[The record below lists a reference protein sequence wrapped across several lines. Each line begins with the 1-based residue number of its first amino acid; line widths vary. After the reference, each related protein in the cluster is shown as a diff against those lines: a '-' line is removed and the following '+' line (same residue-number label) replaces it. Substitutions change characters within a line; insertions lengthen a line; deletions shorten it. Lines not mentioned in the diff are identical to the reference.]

1 MMRMILTFRNKM
13 RMPAA
18 ALLSIAVV
26 VAACGGTNANTDDRL
41 HIVASTSVLG
51 DIVSEIVGDDVVVE
65 VVMGPGVDPHDFEV
79 SARQAEDIATA
90 DLVVAFGLGL
100 EESLL
105 DVIESQAPESLLL
118 GPELDPIPFTGPDPH
133 DHEGEGHADDEHHAD
148 DEDHADEHHDGEAL
162 DPHVWLDPVRMATA
176 AQLIA
181 DRIGELDASL
191 DLQARADAYV
201 ERLEQ
206 LNDEI
211 FETLEPIPADE
222 RKLVTSHDA
231 LEYFA
236 QRYGFEV
243 VGVIVTGGSTLA
255 EPSAADLAALVDAI
269 ESSGVRAIF
278 TDAYNPTTLAEA
290 VASEVEGDV
299 AVVPLITGSL
309 TDEAESYV
317 DMMRLNAER
326 IAEALGA

>member
-1 MMRMILTFRNKM
+1 
-13 RMPAA
+13 MPAA
-18 ALLSIAVV
+18 LLGLAVL
-26 VAACGGTNANTDDRL
+26 VAACGDAATTDDRL
-41 HIVASTSVLG
+41 RIVTSTSVLF
-51 DIVSEIVGDDVVVE
+51 DIVSEIVGDDAVVE

-118 GPELDPIPFTGPDPH
+118 GPELDPIPFSGPDPH
-133 DHEGEGHADDEHHAD
+133 DDEG
-148 DEDHADEHHDGEAL
+148 EDHADDDHEGEAL

-176 AQLIA
+176 TRLIA
-181 DRIGELDASL
+181 DRIGGLDASL
-191 DLQARADAYV
+191 DLGARTDAYV

-206 LNDEI
+206 MNDDIVEM
-211 FETLEPIPADE
+211 LEPIPTDA

-231 LEYFA
+231 LGYFA
-236 QRYGFEV
+236 QRYDFEV
-243 VGVIVTGGSTLA
+243 VGVIVSGGSTLA

-269 ESSGVRAIF
+269 EDTGARAIF

-299 AVVPLITGSL
+299 SVVPLITGSL
-309 TDEAESYV
+309 TEEAESYV

>member
-1 MMRMILTFRNKM
+1 
-13 RMPAA
+13 MPAA
-18 ALLSIAVV
+18 LLGMAVV
-26 VAACGGTNANTDDRL
+26 VAACGGANTTTDDRL
-41 HIVASTSVLG
+41 RVVASTSVLG
-51 DIVSEIVGDDVVVE
+51 DIVSEIVGDEAIVE

-133 DHEGEGHADDEHHAD
+133 D
-148 DEDHADEHHDGEAL
+148 DEDHEGEAL
-162 DPHVWLDPVRMATA
+162 DPHVWLDPVRMTTA
-176 AQLIA
+176 VRLIS
-181 DRIGELDASL
+181 DRIEALDDSI
-191 DLQARADAYV
+191 DLRARANEYV
-201 ERLEQ
+201 DRLEELQ
-206 LNDEI
+206 EEI
-211 FETLEPIPADE
+211 AETLGPITD

-231 LEYFA
+231 LGYFA
-236 QRYGFEV
+236 QRYDFEV

-269 ESSGVRAIF
+269 EDTGVRAIF

-290 VASEVEGDV
+290 VASDVEGDV

-309 TDEAESYV
+309 TYEAESYI
-317 DMMRLNAER
+317 DMMRVNTER
-326 IAEALGA
+326 IAEALGE

>member
-1 MMRMILTFRNKM
+1 MMRMILNFKSKM
-13 RMPAA
+13 RMPAV
-18 ALLSIAVV
+18 LLGMAVV
-26 VAACGGTNANTDDRL
+26 LAACGGANATSDDRPR
-41 HIVASTSVLG
+41 IVTSTSVLG
-51 DIVSEIVGDDVVVE
+51 DIVSEIVGDEAVVE

-79 SARQAEDIATA
+79 SARQAEDVATA

-105 DVIESQAPESLLL
+105 DVIESQAAESLLL
-118 GPELDPIPFTGPDPH
+118 APELDPIPFTGPDPH
-133 DHEGEGHADDEHHAD
+133 DHAD
-148 DEDHADEHHDGEAL
+148 DEDHGDDDHGDEEQADDDDHDSDGEAL

-176 AQLIA
+176 VELIA
-181 DRIGELDASL
+181 DRIATLDPSI
-191 DLQARADAYV
+191 DIQSQADAYIDQ
-201 ERLEQ
+201 LEQ
-206 LNDEI
+206 LQREI
-211 FETLEPIPADE
+211 SETLDPLDD

-231 LEYFA
+231 LGYFA
-236 QRYGFEV
+236 QRYDFEV

-269 ESSGVRAIF
+269 EDSGARAIF

-309 TDEAESYV
+309 TDEAESYI
-317 DMMRLNAER
+317 DMMQLNAQR
-326 IAEALGA
+326 IAEALGE

>member
-1 MMRMILTFRNKM
+1 MILSFNQNS
-13 RMPAA
+13 RMVAV
-18 ALLSIAVV
+18 LLGLAVLA
-26 VAACGGTNANTDDRL
+26 AACGGETATTDERL
-41 HIVASTSVLG
+41 RIVASTSVLG
-51 DIVSEIVGDDVVVE
+51 DIVSEIVGDDAIVD

-118 GPELDPIPFTGPDPH
+118 GPELDPIPFTGHH
-133 DHEGEGHADDEHHAD
+133 DH
-148 DEDHADEHHDGEAL
+148 EDHADEGDHDEEDHADEEEHADDDHASEGDAL

-176 AQLIA
+176 VQLIA
-181 DRIGELDASL
+181 DRIGALDASV
-191 DLQARADAYV
+191 DLQSRADAYID
-201 ERLEQ
+201 ELEQ
-206 LNDEI
+206 LQAEI
-211 FETLEPIPADE
+211 VETLGPISD

-231 LEYFA
+231 LGYFA
-236 QRYGFEV
+236 DRYDFEV

-269 ESSGVRAIF
+269 EDAGVRAIF

-309 TDEAESYV
+309 TDEAESYI
-317 DMMRLNAER
+317 DMMRVNTQR
-326 IAEALGA
+326 IAEALGDAG